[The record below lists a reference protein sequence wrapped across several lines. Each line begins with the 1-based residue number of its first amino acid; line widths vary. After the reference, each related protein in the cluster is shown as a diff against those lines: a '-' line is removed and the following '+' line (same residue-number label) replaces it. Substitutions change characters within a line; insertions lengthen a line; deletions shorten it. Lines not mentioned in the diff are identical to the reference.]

1 MGIIPARIHEHDKIQ
16 IARMI
21 GAGLAPSVPGLGGLG
36 GAVGGA
42 MAENITRK
50 VLDKAPV
57 SDTIKGIARG
67 ALQGPGAI
75 LVPPM
80 GGR

>member
-1 MGIIPARIHEHDKIQ
+1 MAISRIQEHDKITL
-16 IARMI
+16 ARMI

-57 SDTIKGIARG
+57 SDTIKGIAQG
-67 ALQGPGAI
+67 ALRGPGAI

>member
-1 MGIIPARIHEHDKIQ
+1 MGFSAGPQEHDKIKL
-16 IARMI
+16 ARMI
-21 GAGLAPSVPGLGGLG
+21 GMGLAPSVPGLGGLG
-36 GAVGGA
+36 GAIGGA

-50 VLDKAPV
+50 VLDKAPL
-57 SDTIKGIARG
+57 SDTIKSVARG